1 MKTGKTETLKST
13 SLHQNTFFQQ
23 LCLSLQSLRWKLTL
37 SYSLVTVAALLVVE
51 LVVMGLLLSFFIS
64 TIDLTPENLIANLRA
79 EWIPQVQLYFSEDP
93 PDVEGVR
100 AYLEDV
106 KGSAI
111 SSQPL
116 LILGDLQL
124 EMKAQD
130 FLNFYYLLDDR
141 TLVDAVPHEIV
152 AEEALDTK
160 ISFDYLP
167 GLEKPLKAALAGVE
181 DLNLLY
187 ETVEPGNRITGAVPV
202 FRFEPRDVSSLDPQ
216 MSEPVMD
223 VERKLVG
230 VIVFTTKRFPWGYIP
245 IGEMMVYIGRSLLIF
260 TFFAGILGSIFG
272 MITASNLTKRL
283 SRLSQAAHDWSQ
295 GKFSVIIRETKDDEI
310 GQLARD
316 LNRMADQ
323 LESLLDRRQEISV
336 LEERN
341 RLARDLHDS
350 VKQQAFAASAQLAAA
365 KTHFEHDP
373 DEAFFHLQ
381 EAEQLIEKVRQELTA
396 LIKEMRPIEMKG
408 KGLLPAVEDFVNDW
422 KRRNSMNLQSQ
433 IQGKHSLP
441 LEIEKGIFRII
452 QEALA
457 NISWHSQAENV
468 KLMIDFQ
475 PDFLSLVI
483 KDDGKGFLLS
493 ESSKSTLGLQ
503 SMHER
508 AVLIGGELVIN
519 SQPGQG
525 TEIILTV
532 PYRMMEI

>member
-422 KRRNSMNLQSQ
+422 KRRNRKVFSGLFRKPWQ
-433 IQGKHSLP
+433 ISH
-441 LEIEKGIFRII
+441 
-452 QEALA
+452 
-457 NISWHSQAENV
+457 
-468 KLMIDFQ
+468 
-475 PDFLSLVI
+475 
-483 KDDGKGFLLS
+483 
-493 ESSKSTLGLQ
+493 
-503 SMHER
+503 
-508 AVLIGGELVIN
+508 
-519 SQPGQG
+519 G
-525 TEIILTV
+525 TA
-532 PYRMMEI
+532 RQKM

>member
-1 MKTGKTETLKST
+1 
-13 SLHQNTFFQQ
+13 
-23 LCLSLQSLRWKLTL
+23 R
-37 SYSLVTVAALLVVE
+37 V
-51 LVVMGLLLSFFIS
+51 
-64 TIDLTPENLIANLRA
+64 
-79 EWIPQVQLYFSEDP
+79 EWIPQVQQYFSEDP

-111 SSQPL
+111 RSQPL
-116 LILGDLQL
+116 FILGDLQL

-141 TLVDAVPHEIV
+141 TLVDAVPHDIV
-152 AEEALDTK
+152 SEEELDTR

-167 GLEKPLKAALAGVE
+167 GLEEPLKAALSGVE
-181 DLNLLY
+181 DQNLLY

-202 FRFEPRDVSSLDPQ
+202 FRFEPRDFDSLDPETN
-216 MSEPVMD
+216 EPVMD

-230 VIVFTTKRFPWGYIP
+230 VIVFTTKRFPWEYIP
-245 IGEMMVYIGRSLLIF
+245 IGEIMLYIGRSLLIF

-272 MITASNLTKRL
+272 MITANSLTKRL

-295 GKFSVIIRETKDDEI
+295 GKFSVIIRETMDDEI
-310 GQLARD
+310 GQLASD

-365 KTHFEHDP
+365 KAHFEQDP
-373 DEAFFHLQ
+373 EEAFLHLQ
-381 EAEQLIEKVRQELTA
+381 EAEQLIEKVRQELTS

-408 KGLLPAVEDFVNDW
+408 KGLLPAVEDLVNDW
-422 KRRNSMNLQSQ
+422 KRRNPMNLQTQ

-441 LEIEKGIFRII
+441 LEMEKGVFRIV

-468 KLMIDFQ
+468 NLMIDFQ

-483 KDDGKGFLLS
+483 KDDGKGFVLS

-508 AVLIGGELVIN
+508 AVLIGGELIIN

-532 PYRMMEI
+532 PYQMMEI

>member
-1 MKTGKTETLKST
+1 MKIRKAEKLNLS
-13 SLHQNTFFQQ
+13 SSQQNTFIQQ
-23 LCLSLQSLRWKLTL
+23 LRLSLQSLRWRLTL

-51 LVVMGLLLSFFIS
+51 LIVMGLLLSFFIS
-64 TIDLTPENLIANLRA
+64 TIDLTPENLIAHLRA
-79 EWIPQVQLYFSEDP
+79 EWIPQVQQYFSEDP

-111 SSQPL
+111 SSRPIS
-116 LILGDLQL
+116 ILGDLQL

-141 TLVDAVPHEIV
+141 TLVDAVPHDIV
-152 AEEALDTK
+152 SEDELDTR
-160 ISFDYLP
+160 ISYHYLP

-187 ETVEPGNRITGAVPV
+187 EKVEPGNRITGAVPV
-202 FRFEPRDVSSLDPQ
+202 FRFEPREIGSLDL
-216 MSEPVMD
+216 ETNETVMD

-230 VIVFTTKRFPWGYIP
+230 VIVFTTKRFPWEYIP
-245 IGEMMVYIGRSLLIF
+245 IGEMMGYIGRSLLIF

-272 MITASNLTKRL
+272 MITANNLTKRL
-283 SRLSQAAHDWSQ
+283 SRVSQAAHDWSL

-350 VKQQAFAASAQLAAA
+350 VKQQAFAASAQLGAA
-365 KTHFEHDP
+365 KVHFDNDP
-373 DEAFFHLQ
+373 EEAFFHIQ
-381 EAEQLIEKVRQELTA
+381 EAEQLIEKVRQALTA
-396 LIKEMRPIEMKG
+396 LINEMRPIEMKG
-408 KGLLPAVEDFVNDW
+408 MGLIPAVDDLVNDW
-422 KRRNSMNLQSQ
+422 KRRNPMNLQ
-433 IQGKHSLP
+433 IQMHGKQSLP
-441 LEIEKGIFRII
+441 LELEKGIFRII

-457 NISWHSQAENV
+457 NISWHSQAQNV
-468 KLMIDFQ
+468 NLMLDFK
-475 PDFLSLVI
+475 PKYLRLVI
-483 KDDGKGFLLS
+483 KDDGKGFILS
-493 ESSKSTLGLQ
+493 DSPKYSLGLQ

-508 AVLIGGELVIN
+508 AVLIGGELNIN
-519 SQPGQG
+519 SQLGQG
-525 TEIILTV
+525 TEIVLTV
-532 PYRMMEI
+532 PYPAMEI